1 LNLLYQSVL
10 QIATGYLGP
19 ASERFIRR
27 QVNQHLYKDPEALSR
42 KDIPELANRV
52 HISIGPS
59 VADPKVAD
67 EFRLKL
73 LALA

>member
-27 QVNQHLYKDPEALSR
+27 QVNQHLSKDPEALSR
-42 KDIPELANRV
+42 KDMQELANWV
-52 HISIGPS
+52 HTSIGPS
-59 VADPKVAD
+59 VADPKVAE
-67 EFRLKL
+67 EFRQKL